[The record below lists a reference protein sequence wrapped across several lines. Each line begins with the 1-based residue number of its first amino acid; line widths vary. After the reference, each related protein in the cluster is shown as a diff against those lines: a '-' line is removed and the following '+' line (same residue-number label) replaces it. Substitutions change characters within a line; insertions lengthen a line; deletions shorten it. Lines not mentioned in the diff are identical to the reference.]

1 LQGCFRAGKQVKM
14 PVCYESMN
22 GKTGTPG
29 TVARLVKGRSS
40 GKHPP
45 EKEKARPGSAG
56 QERRSG
62 VYRSGS
68 YKNGPSLR
76 SALSDDK
83 V

>member
-1 LQGCFRAGKQVKM
+1 
-14 PVCYESMN
+14 MN

-29 TVARLVKGRSS
+29 TVVRLVKGRSRD
-40 GKHPP
+40 KHLP
-45 EKEKARPGSAG
+45 EKEKACPGSAW

-62 VYRSGS
+62 VYRPGF

-76 SALSDDK
+76 STLSDDK